1 MAERSLWRYL
11 PRNYYPQTGSKK
23 PEDQLPKHLY
33 RTVEN
38 LLDRIDNSAGDEK
51 MLEDILHLL
60 VESDDTAAFGVVSGR
75 LYLERDLDY
84 ILIKSISG
92 HGPQIAG
99 KTVSKEYQVV
109 KDILR
114 HRLCVISPESPGWD
128 PELEAQ
134 FSDVDSAA
142 ILVGRD
148 PSYILSLGIRH
159 HGSEDDLLVLLESI
173 RATIG
178 LKLREQAYV
187 NKMKQAQAIQH
198 SLLPRRLPKMEG
210 FEIAALSHPAEEV
223 GGDVYDVQRVG
234 EGTLGLMLAD
244 ASGHGLPAALQARDV
259 VIGMRMGQAE
269 GEKIT
274 ATISRLNRVIHRS
287 GLTSRFISLFYAE
300 LEESGNLAY
309 VNGGH
314 CPPLLVSNEGEVF
327 ELKTCGPVLGPLPD
341 AVYRRGY
348 TTLKPGEVLVMFTD
362 GVTEREDVSSKVNE
376 DDIVEL
382 GREGLIKTI
391 QDCHEKSAGAIAE
404 RIIERVRE
412 FGNGRPFEDDVSVMV
427 VKRLEADNYPPA
439 EDLKLVSSATRR

>member
-1 MAERSLWRYL
+1 LH
-11 PRNYYPQTGSKK
+11 
-23 PEDQLPKHLY
+23 KHLY

-38 LLDRIDNSAGDEK
+38 LLDRIDHSTGDEQ
-51 MLEDILHLL
+51 MLLDILHLL
-60 VESDDTAAFGVVSGR
+60 VESDDTVAFGVVSGR
-75 LYLERDLDY
+75 LYMERDLDY

-99 KTVSKEYQVV
+99 KTVSKDYQVV
-109 KDILR
+109 KDILQ
-114 HRLCVISPESPGWD
+114 HRLWVISPESPGWD
-128 PELEAQ
+128 PDLEAQ
-134 FSDVDSAA
+134 FSDMDSAA

-159 HGSEDDLLVLLESI
+159 HGSEEDLLVLLESI
-173 RATIG
+173 RAAIG

-198 SLLPRRLPKMEG
+198 SLLPRELPTLEG
-210 FEIAALSHPAEEV
+210 FEIAAVSHPAEEV

-287 GLTSRFISLFYAE
+287 GLTSRFISMFYME
-300 LEESGNLAY
+300 LEETGNLAY

-314 CPPLLVSNEGEVF
+314 CPPLLVSNVGEVF

-348 TTLKPGEVLVMFTD
+348 ATLKPGEILVMFTD
-362 GVTEREDVSSKVNE
+362 GVTEREDLTSKVDE

-382 GREGLIKTI
+382 GRDGLIKTI
-391 QDCHEKSAGAIAE
+391 QECHEKSAGEIAD

-412 FGNGRPFEDDVSVMV
+412 FGNNRPFEDDVSVMV
-427 VKRLEADNYPPA
+427 VKRLAADNYPPA
-439 EDLKLVSSATRR
+439 EDLTLVSSATRR

>member
-38 LLDRIDNSAGDEK
+38 LLDRIDHSAGDEK
-51 MLEDILHLL
+51 MLEDSLHLL

-173 RATIG
+173 RAAIG

-198 SLLPRRLPKMEG
+198 SLLPRQLPKLEG

-223 GGDVYDVQRVG
+223 GGDVYDVQRVE
-234 EGTLGLMLAD
+234 EGVLGLMLAD

-439 EDLKLVSSATRR
+439 EDLTLVTSATRR

>member
-1 MAERSLWRYL
+1 MH
-11 PRNYYPQTGSKK
+11 
-23 PEDQLPKHLY
+23 KHLY
-33 RTVEN
+33 RTVES
-38 LLDRIDNSAGDEK
+38 LLDRIDHSAGDEK

-75 LYLERDLDY
+75 LYRERELDY
-84 ILIKSISG
+84 LLIKSISG

-114 HRLCVISPESPGWD
+114 HRLWVISPESPGWD
-128 PELEAQ
+128 PDLEAQ

-198 SLLPRRLPKMEG
+198 SLLPRQLPKMEG
-210 FEIAALSHPAEEV
+210 FEIAAVSHPAEEV

-274 ATISRLNRVIHRS
+274 ATVSRLNRVIHRT
-287 GLTSRFISLFYAE
+287 GLTSRFISMFYAE
-300 LEESGNLAY
+300 LEESGNMAY

-348 TTLKPGEVLVMFTD
+348 ATLKPGEVLVMYTD
-362 GVTEREDVSSKVNE
+362 GVTEREDHRSKVNE

-382 GREGLIKTI
+382 GRDGLISTI
-391 QDCHEKSAGAIAE
+391 RDCREKSAAEIAE
-404 RIIERVRE
+404 KIIERVRV

-427 VKRLEADNYPPA
+427 VKRLEANDYPPA
-439 EDLKLVSSATRR
+439 EDLTLVSSAIRR

>member
-1 MAERSLWRYL
+1 MH
-11 PRNYYPQTGSKK
+11 
-23 PEDQLPKHLY
+23 KHLY

-38 LLDRIDNSAGDEK
+38 LLDRIDHSAGDEK
-51 MLEDILHLL
+51 MLVDILHLL

-75 LYLERDLDY
+75 LYVERELDY
-84 ILIKSISG
+84 LLIKSISG

-99 KTVSKEYQVV
+99 KTVSKDYQVV
-109 KDILR
+109 KDIQR
-114 HRLCVISPESPGWD
+114 HRLWVISPESPGWD
-128 PELEAQ
+128 PDLEAQ
-134 FSDVDSAA
+134 FSDMDSAA
-142 ILVGRD
+142 ILLGRD

-159 HGSEDDLLVLLESI
+159 RGSEDDLLVLLETI
-173 RATIG
+173 RATTG

-187 NKMKQAQAIQH
+187 NQMKQAQAIQH
-198 SLLPRRLPKMEG
+198 SLLPRRLPTLEG
-210 FEIAALSHPAEEV
+210 YEIAAMSHPAEEV
-223 GGDVYDVQRVG
+223 GGDVYDVQRVE

-314 CPPLLVSNEGEVF
+314 CPPLLVSNEGKVY

-348 TTLKPGEVLVMFTD
+348 ATLKPGEVLVMFTD
-362 GVTEREDVSSKVNE
+362 GVTEREDPRNKSDE
-376 DDIVEL
+376 DDIVEF
-382 GREGLIKTI
+382 GREGLIRTI
-391 QDCHEKSAGAIAE
+391 QDCREDSAEEIAG
-404 RIIERVRE
+404 RIIQKVRE
-412 FGNGRPFEDDVSVMV
+412 FGDGRPFEDDVSVMV
-427 VKRLEADNYPPA
+427 VKRLAADNYPPA
-439 EDLKLVSSATRR
+439 EDLTLVSSATRR

>member
-1 MAERSLWRYL
+1 MH
-11 PRNYYPQTGSKK
+11 
-23 PEDQLPKHLY
+23 KHLN

-38 LLDRIDNSAGDEK
+38 LLDRIDHSTGDEQ
-51 MLEDILHLL
+51 MLLDILHLL
-60 VESDDTAAFGVVSGR
+60 VESDDTVAFGVVSGR
-75 LYLERDLDY
+75 LYMERDLDY

-99 KTVSKEYQVV
+99 KTVSKDYQVV
-109 KDILR
+109 KDILQ

-128 PELEAQ
+128 PDLEAQ
-134 FSDVDSAA
+134 FSDMDSAA

-159 HGSEDDLLVLLESI
+159 HGSEEDLLVLLESI
-173 RATIG
+173 RAAIG

-198 SLLPRRLPKMEG
+198 SLLPRELPKLEG

-223 GGDVYDVQRVG
+223 GGDVYDVQRVE
-234 EGTLGLMLAD
+234 EGVLGLMLAD

-287 GLTSRFISLFYAE
+287 GLTSRFISMFYAE

-314 CPPLLVSNEGEVF
+314 CPPLLVSNVGEVF

-348 TTLKPGEVLVMFTD
+348 ATLKPGEVLVMFTD
-362 GVTEREDVSSKVNE
+362 GVTEREDLRSKVDE

-382 GREGLIKTI
+382 GREGLIRTI
-391 QDCHEKSAGAIAE
+391 QDCHEKSAGEIAD

-412 FGNGRPFEDDVSVMV
+412 FGNNRPFEDDVSVMV
-427 VKRLEADNYPPA
+427 VKRLAADNYPPA
-439 EDLKLVSSATRR
+439 EDLTLVSSATRR

>member
-1 MAERSLWRYL
+1 MH
-11 PRNYYPQTGSKK
+11 
-23 PEDQLPKHLY
+23 KHLY

-51 MLEDILHLL
+51 MLVDILHLL

-75 LYLERDLDY
+75 LYMERELDY

-99 KTVSKEYQVV
+99 KTISKEYQVV

-114 HRLCVISPESPGWD
+114 HRLWIISPESPGWD

-148 PSYILSLGIRH
+148 PSYIMSLGIRH

-173 RATIG
+173 RASIG
-178 LKLREQAYV
+178 LKLRQQVYV
-187 NKMKQAQAIQH
+187 NQMKQAQAIQH
-198 SLLPRRLPKMEG
+198 SLLPRRLPTLEG
-210 FEIAALSHPAEEV
+210 FEIAAVSHPAEEV
-223 GGDVYDVQRVG
+223 GGDVYDVQHVG
-234 EGTLGLMLAD
+234 GGTIGLMLAD

-274 ATISRLNRVIHRS
+274 TTISRLNRVIHSS

-341 AVYRRGY
+341 AAYRRGY
-348 TTLKPGEVLVMFTD
+348 ATLKPGEVMVMFTD
-362 GVTEREDVSSKVNE
+362 GVTEREDPKSKVNE

-382 GREGLIKTI
+382 GRDGLIKTI
-391 QDCHEKSAGAIAE
+391 QDCHEESAEEIAD
-404 RIIERVRE
+404 RIIERVRD

-427 VKRLEADNYPPA
+427 VKRLAANNYPPA
-439 EDLKLVSSATRR
+439 EDLTLVSSATRR

>member
-1 MAERSLWRYL
+1 MHK
-11 PRNYYPQTGSKK
+11 Q
-23 PEDQLPKHLY
+23 LY

-51 MLEDILHLL
+51 MLVDILHLL

-75 LYLERDLDY
+75 LYMERDLDY
-84 ILIKSISG
+84 LLIKSISG

-114 HRLCVISPESPGWD
+114 HRLWVISPESPGWD
-128 PELEAQ
+128 PDLEAQ
-134 FSDVDSAA
+134 FSDMDSAA

-159 HGSEDDLLVLLESI
+159 HGSEEDLLVLLESI
-173 RATIG
+173 RAAIG
-178 LKLREQAYV
+178 LTLREQAYV

-198 SLLPRRLPKMEG
+198 SLLPRELPTLEG

-287 GLTSRFISLFYAE
+287 GLTSRFISMFYME
-300 LEESGNLAY
+300 LEETGNLAY

-314 CPPLLVSNEGEVF
+314 CPPLLVSNVGEVF

-348 TTLKPGEVLVMFTD
+348 ATLKPGEILVMFTD
-362 GVTEREDVSSKVNE
+362 GVTEREDLTSKVDE

-382 GREGLIKTI
+382 GRDGLIRTI
-391 QDCHEKSAGAIAE
+391 QDCHEKSAGEIAD
-404 RIIERVRE
+404 RIIERVRK
-412 FGNGRPFEDDVSVMV
+412 FGNNRPFEDDVSVMV
-427 VKRLEADNYPPA
+427 VKRLAADNYPPA
-439 EDLKLVSSATRR
+439 EDLTLVSSATRR

>member
-1 MAERSLWRYL
+1 
-11 PRNYYPQTGSKK
+11 
-23 PEDQLPKHLY
+23 
-33 RTVEN
+33 VES

-75 LYLERDLDY
+75 LYRERELDY
-84 ILIKSISG
+84 LLIKSISG

-114 HRLCVISPESPGWD
+114 HRLWVISPESPGWD
-128 PELEAQ
+128 PDLEAQ

-198 SLLPRRLPKMEG
+198 SLLPRQLPKMEG
-210 FEIAALSHPAEEV
+210 FEIAAVSHPAEEV

-274 ATISRLNRVIHRS
+274 ATVSRLNRVIHRT
-287 GLTSRFISLFYAE
+287 GLTSRFISMFYAE
-300 LEESGNLAY
+300 LEESGNMAY

-348 TTLKPGEVLVMFTD
+348 ATLKPGEVLVMYTD
-362 GVTEREDVSSKVNE
+362 GVTEREDHLSKVNE

-382 GREGLIKTI
+382 GRDGLISTI
-391 QDCHEKSAGAIAE
+391 RDCREKSAAEIAE
-404 RIIERVRE
+404 KIIERVRE

-427 VKRLEADNYPPA
+427 VKRLEANDYPPA
-439 EDLKLVSSATRR
+439 EDLTLVSSAIRR